1 MLLVYTVNLFHSFH
15 GIMVSVLQKGYQQV
29 LKKGAYFR
37 RQTNKANQTKIGF
50 SGLQLIGYWV
60 TVSQSI
66 LVGVIA
72 VGLIRRKNNEH
83 SYS

>member
-1 MLLVYTVNLFHSFH
+1 
-15 GIMVSVLQKGYQQV
+15 MVSVLQKGYQQV

>member
-1 MLLVYTVNLFHSFH
+1 
-15 GIMVSVLQKGYQQV
+15 MVSVLQKGYQQV
-29 LKKGAYFR
+29 FKKGAYFR